1 MFVSRL
7 LTFKT
12 MRDFLSTKSAK
23 ILIAALAV
31 IIVVAVLGAAGNPWV
46 SSAFNFLTKGLSS
59 VTADIT
65 QGQKEYEQ
73 LKAEND
79 KLRQEAA
86 DLRTQLVDYY
96 DIKSE
101 NARLWKYYKLKK
113 TNPDFEIL
121 PASVI
126 RRDTNEDFYSF
137 TIDAGSSAGISV
149 QDPVITEN
157 GVIGFVNSVNAASSK
172 VTTILSPDLQAGA
185 IDKKTGES
193 GVVSGNAVLGDENKT
208 AFSKIDANSKVKK
221 GDIIVTSGIG
231 GVYPADLILG
241 EVTDIRYDDY
251 DAAKYAVVKSY
262 EDIKAVTDVAVL
274 TDFKNKGEI
283 KKGVE

>member
-1 MFVSRL
+1 
-7 LTFKT
+7 

-23 ILIAALAV
+23 ILIATLAV
-31 IIVVAVLGAAGNPWV
+31 IIVIAILGATGNPWV
-46 SSAFNFLTKGLSS
+46 SSAFNFLTKGLST
-59 VTADIT
+59 VTATFTEGHKDYD
-65 QGQKEYEQ
+65 E
-73 LKAEND
+73 LKAENE

-86 DLRTQLVDYY
+86 DLRTQLVDYD
-96 DIKSE
+96 DIRAE

-126 RRDTNEDFYSF
+126 RRDTNEAFYSF
-137 TIDAGSSAGISV
+137 TIDAGSSSGISV

-157 GVIGFVNSVNAASSK
+157 GVIGFINSVNATSSK

-185 IDKKTGES
+185 VDKKTGES
-193 GVVSGNAVLGDENKT
+193 GVVSGSAILGEENKT
-208 AFSKIDANSKVKK
+208 AFSKIDANAKVKK
-221 GDIIVTSGIG
+221 GDVIVTSGIG

-241 EVTDIRYDDY
+241 EVTDIQYDDY

-262 EDIKAVTDVAVL
+262 EDIKNVTNVVVL

-283 KKGVE
+283 KKGAD

>member
-1 MFVSRL
+1 
-7 LTFKT
+7 

-23 ILIAALAV
+23 ILIATLAV
-31 IIVVAVLGAAGNPWV
+31 ILVVAILGATGNPWV
-46 SSAFNFLTKGLSS
+46 SSAFNFITKGLSS
-59 VTADIT
+59 VTANLTNGDKDYDT
-65 QGQKEYEQ
+65 
-73 LKAEND
+73 LKAENE
-79 KLRQEAA
+79 KLKQDVA

-96 DIKSE
+96 DVKSE

-113 TNPDFEIL
+113 SNPDYEIL

-126 RRDTNEDFYSF
+126 RRDTNEAFYSF
-137 TIDAGSSAGISV
+137 TIDAGSSSGVSV

-157 GVIGFVNSVNAASSK
+157 GVIGFVNSVNATSSK

-185 IDKKTGES
+185 VDKKSGES
-193 GVVSGNAVLGDENKT
+193 GIVSGSAVLCDENKT
-208 AFSKIDANSKVKK
+208 AFSKIDANAKVKK

-241 EVTDIRYDDY
+241 KVTDIRYDSY
-251 DAAKYAVVKSY
+251 DAAKYAVIKPYEEIKS
-262 EDIKAVTDVAVL
+262 VTDVVVL

-283 KKGVE
+283 KKGAD

>member
-1 MFVSRL
+1 
-7 LTFKT
+7 

-23 ILIAALAV
+23 ILIATLAV
-31 IIVVAVLGAAGNPWV
+31 IIVVAILGATGNPWV

-65 QGQKEYEQ
+65 QGQKDYNE
-73 LKAEND
+73 LKAENE
-79 KLRQEAA
+79 KLKQESA

-113 TNPDFEIL
+113 TNSDFEIL

-126 RRDTNEDFYSF
+126 RRDTNDVFYSF
-137 TIDAGSSAGISV
+137 TIDAGSSSGISV

-157 GVIGFVNSVNAASSK
+157 GVIGFVNSVNATSSK

-185 IDKKTGES
+185 VDKKTGES
-193 GVVSGNAVLGDENKT
+193 GVVSGNAVLSDDNKT
-208 AFSKIDANSKVKK
+208 TFTKIDANAKVKK

-241 EVTDIRYDDY
+241 EVTDIQYDDY

-262 EDIKAVTDVAVL
+262 ENIKSVTDVVVL

-283 KKGVE
+283 KKGVD

>member
-1 MFVSRL
+1 
-7 LTFKT
+7 

-23 ILIAALAV
+23 ILIATLAV
-31 IIVVAVLGAAGNPWV
+31 VLVLAILGATGNPWV
-46 SSAFNFLTKGLSS
+46 SSAFNYITKGLSS
-59 VTADIT
+59 VTANLTHSDKSSDEIKT
-65 QGQKEYEQ
+65 ENER
-73 LKAEND
+73 LK
-79 KLRQEAA
+79 QEIA

-96 DIKSE
+96 DLQDE
-101 NARLWKYYKLKK
+101 NARLWKYYKLTK
-113 TNPDFEIL
+113 TNPDFEIM

-126 RRDTNEDFYSF
+126 RRDTNEAFYSF
-137 TIDAGSSAGISV
+137 TIDAGSSSGICE

-157 GVIGFVNSVNAASSK
+157 GVIGFVSSVNATSSK

-185 IDKKTGES
+185 VDKKTGES
-193 GVVSGNAVLGDENKT
+193 GVVSGSAVLGEDNKT
-208 AFSKIDANSKVKK
+208 AFSKIDANAKVKK

-241 EVTDIRYDDY
+241 EVTDIKYDDY

-262 EDIKAVTDVAVL
+262 EDIKSVTDVVVL

-283 KKGVE
+283 KKGAN

>member
-1 MFVSRL
+1 
-7 LTFKT
+7 

-23 ILIAALAV
+23 ILIATLAV
-31 IIVVAVLGAAGNPWV
+31 ILVIAILGAAGNPWV
-46 SSAFNFLTKGLSS
+46 SSAFNYITKGLSS
-59 VTADIT
+59 VTSNLT
-65 QGQKEYEQ
+65 QGQKDYDE
-73 LKAEND
+73 LKQENE
-79 KLRQEAA
+79 KLRQDIA
-86 DLRTQLVDYY
+86 DLRTQLVDYE

-113 TNPDFEIL
+113 TNPDFEIM

-126 RRDTNEDFYSF
+126 RRDTNEAFYSF
-137 TIDAGSSAGISV
+137 TIDAGSSAGISL

-157 GVIGFVNSVNAASSK
+157 GVIGFISSVNAASSK
-172 VTTILSPDLQAGA
+172 VTTILSPDMQAGA
-185 IDKKTGES
+185 VDKKTGES
-193 GVVSGNAVLGDENKT
+193 GVVSGSAVLGDSNKT
-208 AFSKIDANSKVKK
+208 AFTKIDANAKVKK

-241 EVTDIRYDDY
+241 EVTEIKYDDY

-262 EDIKAVTDVAVL
+262 EDIKAVTDVVVL

-283 KKGVE
+283 KKGAE

>member
-1 MFVSRL
+1 
-7 LTFKT
+7 

-23 ILIAALAV
+23 ILIAVLAV
-31 IIVVAVLGAAGNPWV
+31 ILVVAILGATGNPWV
-46 SSAFNFLTKGLSS
+46 SSAFNFITKGLSS
-59 VTADIT
+59 VTSNIT
-65 QGQKEYEQ
+65 QGQPDYNE
-73 LKAEND
+73 LKSDNE
-79 KLRQEAA
+79 KLKQEVA

-101 NARLWKYYKLKK
+101 NARLWKYYKLTK
-113 TNPDFEIL
+113 TNPDFEVM

-126 RRDTNEDFYSF
+126 RRDTNEAFYSF

-157 GVIGFVNSVNAASSK
+157 GVIGFIASVNATSSK
-172 VTTILSPDLQAGA
+172 VTTILSPDMQAGA
-185 IDKKTGES
+185 VDKKTGES
-193 GVVSGNAVLGDENKT
+193 GVVSGNAVLSDENKT
-208 AFSKIDANSKVKK
+208 AFTKIDANSKVKK

-241 EVTDIRYDDY
+241 EVTEIRYDDY
-251 DAAKYAVVKSY
+251 DASKYAVVKSY
-262 EDIKAVTDVAVL
+262 EDIKAVTDVVVL

-283 KKGVE
+283 KKGAD

>member
-1 MFVSRL
+1 
-7 LTFKT
+7 

-23 ILIAALAV
+23 ILIATLAV
-31 IIVVAVLGAAGNPWV
+31 IIVVAILGATGNPWV
-46 SSAFNFLTKGLSS
+46 SSAFNVITKGLSA
-59 VTADIT
+59 VTANLT
-65 QGQKEYEQ
+65 QGHKDYDE
-73 LKAEND
+73 LKAENE
-79 KLRQEAA
+79 KLKQQAA

-113 TNPDFEIL
+113 TNPDYEIM

-126 RRDTNEDFYSF
+126 RRDTNEAFYSF
-137 TIDAGSSAGISV
+137 TIDAGSSSGISV
-149 QDPVITEN
+149 RDPVITEN
-157 GVIGFVNSVNAASSK
+157 GVIGFINSVNATSSK

-185 IDKKTGES
+185 VDKKTGES
-193 GVVSGNAVLGDENKT
+193 GVVSGSAVLGEENKT
-208 AFSKIDANSKVKK
+208 AFSKIDANAKVKK

-251 DAAKYAVVKSY
+251 DAAKYAVVRPY
-262 EDIKAVTDVAVL
+262 EDIKSVTDVVVL

-283 KKGVE
+283 KKGAD